1 MLMGEMMAMSV
12 AENMEFSTAEDELY
26 SLHADAAASVFSRQ
40 EQVHL
45 EEYVGGLTAGT
56 RESDI
61 LNFLFNWY
69 YICILLFI
77 YAERVEFYPYGTEA
91 EGDSTLGSSDEATSG
106 REILDK
112 PICYFGKNYSS
123 LVVSSQN
130 NNC

>member
-61 LNFLFNWY
+61 LNFLFN
-69 YICILLFI
+69 
-77 YAERVEFYPYGTEA
+77 
-91 EGDSTLGSSDEATSG
+91 
-106 REILDK
+106 
-112 PICYFGKNYSS
+112 
-123 LVVSSQN
+123 
-130 NNC
+130 